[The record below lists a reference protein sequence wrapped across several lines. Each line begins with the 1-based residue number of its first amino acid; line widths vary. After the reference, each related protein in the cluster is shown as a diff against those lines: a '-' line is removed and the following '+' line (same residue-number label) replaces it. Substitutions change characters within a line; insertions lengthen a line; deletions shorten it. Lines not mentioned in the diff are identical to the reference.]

1 MSDAQSGRMQLH
13 TKILLG
19 MVLGVVLGFLV
30 GPNSSLLPQTA
41 VNLTGKAAVV
51 QQADDDSSPAELSY
65 GLRQAQ
71 IVARKPADDG
81 PDWLEIRWKLDA
93 RQLLALQQHE
103 PKAARGAKVGE
114 PHTGFV
120 RDIAPQVTSY
130 APIGQLLVDA
140 TEWLGRLFLALIRMV
155 VIPLVFFSLCVGVAS
170 LGDLHRLGRMGTRT
184 IGLFLGTTV
193 VALVIGVGLCNLV
206 QPGTLLAEEERA
218 RLLSSYSDAAQS
230 TAARAAD
237 SQGVVDQLLSMVPS
251 NPIASLANGDM
262 LQIICFA
269 LLFGIAITM
278 LDQKRAK
285 PLVSMLDTCNEA
297 MVMLVHIAMKLAPV
311 GVAALLFKVVGSTGL
326 SVLLALGVYTLV
338 VLGGLALHAAI
349 SYGTLVT
356 FGARLSFVG
365 FLAAIRPALLLAFS
379 TSSSSATL
387 PITKQ
392 CVEDNIGVSNQ
403 TSSFVLPLGATINM
417 DGTALYQGVAALFIA
432 QIYGMDLNLGEQ
444 LTIVTSATLASVGA
458 AGVPGAG
465 MITLA
470 MVLTAVGVPTEGLAL
485 VLGVDRLLDM
495 FRTATNVVGDSTA
508 AVVMARLEDEKLEVH
523 TT

>member
-1 MSDAQSGRMQLH
+1 MQLH
-13 TKILLG
+13 TKILIGMLLG
-19 MVLGVVLGFLV
+19 IVLGFLL
-30 GPNSSLLPQTA
+30 GPNSSLLPQTG
-41 VNLTGKAAVV
+41 VQLSKQAVV
-51 QQADDDSSPAELSY
+51 VEQPRADSQPAALSSGLKQAEIIDRQSSAN
-65 GLRQAQ
+65 
-71 IVARKPADDG
+71 G
-81 PDWLEIRWKLDA
+81 PDWLEIRWTLSP
-93 RQLLALQQHE
+93 RQLLAVQQHE
-103 PKAARGAKVGE
+103 PEAARGAKVGQA
-114 PHTGFV
+114 HTGFV
-120 RDIAPQVTSY
+120 RDVAPSVSAY
-130 APIGQLLVDA
+130 APVGQTLVDA

-184 IGLFLGTTV
+184 IGLFLGTTI
-193 VALVIGVGLCNLV
+193 VALIIGVGLCNLI
-206 QPGTLLAEEERA
+206 QPGNFLAADERA
-218 RLLSSYSDAAQS
+218 RLLTSYGDAAQN

-237 SQGVVDQLLSMVPS
+237 SQGMIDQLIAMVPE
-251 NPIASLANGDM
+251 NPIASLATGDM

-269 LLFGIAITM
+269 LLFGIALTM
-278 LDQKRAK
+278 LDQKQSK
-285 PLVSMLDTCNEA
+285 PLINILDTCNEA
-297 MVMLVHIAMKLAPV
+297 MVMLVHIAMMLAPV
-311 GVAALLFKVVGSTGL
+311 GVAALLFKVVGSTGI
-326 SVLLALGVYTLV
+326 SVLLALGIYTLV
-338 VLGGLALHAAI
+338 VLGGLLCHLLLT
-349 SYGTLVT
+349 YGALVT
-356 FGARLSFVG
+356 FGAQLSFVG
-365 FLAAIRPALLLAFS
+365 FLAAMRPALLLAFS

-392 CVEDNIGVSNQ
+392 CVEQNMGVSNQ

-508 AVVMARLEDEKLEVH
+508 TVVMARMEGEQIEVH
-523 TT
+523 TS